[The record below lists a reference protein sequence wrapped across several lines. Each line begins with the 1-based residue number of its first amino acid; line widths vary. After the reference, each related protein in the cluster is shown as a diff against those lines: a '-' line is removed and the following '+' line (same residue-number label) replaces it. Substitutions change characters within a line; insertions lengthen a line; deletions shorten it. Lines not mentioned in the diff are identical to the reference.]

1 MDKAMK
7 VWMVAVNV
15 IMGILTTLLIIT
27 VLSIPVH
34 GAQNRTEMVTTKV
47 VTVSKET
54 VTLDLTIV
62 GGQFEG
68 NQFKI
73 RTDREFERELK
84 RKKVWKAVFRTA
96 GRKLPE
102 WEVIKLK

>member
-1 MDKAMK
+1 MDEVMK
-7 VWMVAVNV
+7 VWMMMVNV
-15 IMGILTTLLIIT
+15 MMAILTALLIIT

-54 VTLDLTIV
+54 VTIDLTII
-62 GGQFEG
+62 GGRFEG
-68 NQFKI
+68 NQFRI
-73 RTDREFERELK
+73 RTDREFDRELK
-84 RKKVWKAVFRTA
+84 RKKVWKAVSRTN
-96 GRKLPE
+96 GRELPE